1 MATVDGSGNVT
12 PVNTGSAVI
21 TAETYDGAYKATCT
35 VTFKTDFTQL
45 ANLYAQYNEFY
56 QSTKDT
62 HTYTNA
68 SLENFRQALEIA
80 NKVISEAT
88 ADQADVNTTIDTLNS
103 AYNSLEKFVP
113 VTGVTITLQESDN
126 ATMVNDG
133 FVRYQAVS
141 LNGGTLQ
148 LSTSLEP
155 ENCSS
160 GTTVEWSSSSSNI
173 SVDQYGLVSK
183 SGIAADYAVI
193 TAKVTDEAGNTAED
207 SIYVSFVLT
216 PVQSISFDEE
226 FVYGA
231 PSTTVTLSPKY
242 SGSTSISIPSIR
254 KSIYVSSDPEIA
266 TVDENGVVT
275 FIKGGECVIT
285 AYSVDGGHSATIRA
299 ITTNDTTALNAAI
312 SEYSSVNYMDYE
324 YEYGTAFKAA
334 YENAQ
339 AVSADYTA
347 TQAEIDN
354 ALAAL
359 QTAYNDLAEHPFIG
373 VGTVALKINGTDVK
387 DGESYVKD
395 SASNSVVITASH
407 AEGAMIKSAELTYS
421 DAENVT
427 AQVDGNV
434 ITIIKDNDAEFGK
447 ITVKYTVT
455 DDYDRVSEITRTIM
469 VTDTVKMIDSFKF
482 VYEGA
487 EVDRVDYKAI
497 NLYGKSV
504 QLSINTYP
512 EAAESYTD
520 IKWSSNNSKIT
531 VDQNGLVQISGV
543 ILASNYSAEITCT
556 ITLSDGSTISNTI
569 PVTFTVSR

>member
-1 MATVDGSGNVT
+1 MATVDSSGNVT

-141 LNGGTLQ
+141 LNGGTIQ

-285 AYSVDGGHSATIRA
+285 AYSVDGGHSATIRQLPQM
-299 ITTNDTTALNAAI
+299 ILLRLMRQ
-312 SEYSSVNYMDYE
+312 SV
-324 YEYGTAFKAA
+324 
-334 YENAQ
+334 
-339 AVSADYTA
+339 
-347 TQAEIDN
+347 
-354 ALAAL
+354 
-359 QTAYNDLAEHPFIG
+359 
-373 VGTVALKINGTDVK
+373 
-387 DGESYVKD
+387 
-395 SASNSVVITASH
+395 
-407 AEGAMIKSAELTYS
+407 
-421 DAENVT
+421 
-427 AQVDGNV
+427 
-434 ITIIKDNDAEFGK
+434 
-447 ITVKYTVT
+447 
-455 DDYDRVSEITRTIM
+455 
-469 VTDTVKMIDSFKF
+469 
-482 VYEGA
+482 
-487 EVDRVDYKAI
+487 
-497 NLYGKSV
+497 
-504 QLSINTYP
+504 SILP
-512 EAAESYTD
+512 
-520 IKWSSNNSKIT
+520 
-531 VDQNGLVQISGV
+531 
-543 ILASNYSAEITCT
+543 
-556 ITLSDGSTISNTI
+556 
-569 PVTFTVSR
+569 

>member
-1 MATVDGSGNVT
+1 M
-12 PVNTGSAVI
+12 NTGSAVI

-141 LNGGTLQ
+141 LNGGTIQ

-407 AEGAMIKSAELTYS
+407 ADGAMIKSAELTYS